1 MSYFYERLLTNG
13 KGKKKSIKKPFYVL
27 FSPFNDVNIARVK
40 YSVGKKLT
48 LFTLYFSCLA
58 LILQR
63 QMMYVLVNHAKR
75 IYAECL

>member
-13 KGKKKSIKKPFYVL
+13 KGKKKSIKNPSYAL
-27 FSPFNDVNIARVK
+27 FSPQHYSCIACVK
-40 YSVGKKLT
+40 HDVGKKLT

-75 IYAECL
+75 LYAECL